1 MKKKI
6 ITLSTFIA
14 IFTITM
20 FVLIYLCF
28 FADKQFL
35 DLGYSN
41 QDIKLFHKYQIENK
55 ITKYNQS
62 FVYSLHSAD
71 FNEKNLDYYLLFD
84 GQLDYTDSI
93 NKLASMYSLEQIK
106 QIKTVLSSDEAVE
119 LIETDKI
126 ENIESFIQLFSK
138 GYSIKD
144 SVILANNIDKEQL
157 SKFLEIKLEN

>member
-55 ITKYNQS
+55 ITNEKRAKYNQT
-62 FVYSLHSAD
+62 FT
-71 FNEKNLDYYLLFD
+71 FKLFF
-84 GQLDYTDSI
+84 
-93 NKLASMYSLEQIK
+93 
-106 QIKTVLSSDEAVE
+106 
-119 LIETDKI
+119 
-126 ENIESFIQLFSK
+126 FIFITYRSNC
-138 GYSIKD
+138 S
-144 SVILANNIDKEQL
+144 N
-157 SKFLEIKLEN
+157 

>member
-55 ITKYNQS
+55 ITKYNNIVDS
-62 FVYSLHSAD
+62 S
-71 FNEKNLDYYLLFD
+71 YYC
-84 GQLDYTDSI
+84 
-93 NKLASMYSLEQIK
+93 KLQKYPQPKLK
-106 QIKTVLSSDEAVE
+106 QHPTPKPID
-119 LIETDKI
+119 LIEKYIILSTKENDIVLDLFMGSGTTGVACVNTNRNFIGIELDQRYFEIAKERIYKAQHEDKG
-126 ENIESFIQLFSK
+126 E
-138 GYSIKD
+138 
-144 SVILANNIDKEQL
+144 
-157 SKFLEIKLEN
+157 